1 MCVCSNIIIILLDL
15 LLRFDNCNNVIIIN
29 LYTCNVLSISV
40 GILLKKQGGGCKVI
54 IQKAWAW
61 VIVENLFGGYHAPS
75 TFKNLKNP
83 LGFLKKSCKWLICSS
98 LPNYTYMAVKSSLSS
113 YSLVSVCYFDIE
125 LVLILNMNEILTVK
139 QQSISY

>member
-1 MCVCSNIIIILLDL
+1 MCVCVCSNIIIILLDL

-75 TFKNLKNP
+75 TFKKPFGVFEKELQMANLFIPSQLYIHGSQK
-83 LGFLKKSCKWLICSS
+83 
-98 LPNYTYMAVKSSLSS
+98 
-113 YSLVSVCYFDIE
+113 
-125 LVLILNMNEILTVK
+125 
-139 QQSISY
+139 